1 METRQKRTKVAVSI
15 LVLAGLL
22 MFALLAMADNFESI
36 APPSP
41 DVSEGYEMLAGMFIR
56 FDGVDGEAQNKDHI
70 GWCNALSFS
79 QGQSLPDGGV
89 VGPTRQRGNVVFED
103 IVVIKE
109 LDKASPKLA
118 EAVCKGNVFPRVEI
132 HLTTTYTDA
141 GNVTYYTYELK
152 NVLIVDYRIGGS
164 GYSEHIPTEELSLSF
179 EEIKVTYTEI
189 DERGRSKGNVEYE
202 WRVEEGMIM
211 LGEGAI

>member
-22 MFALLAMADNFESI
+22 MFALLAMADDFESI

-56 FDGVDGEAQNKDHI
+56 FEGVDGEVQSGSYR

-79 QGQSLPDGGV
+79 QGQSLPDGSAGAI
-89 VGPTRQRGNVVFED
+89 RQRADVVFED
-103 IVVIKE
+103 IVVVKE

-118 EAVCKGNVFPRVEI
+118 EAVCQEKVFPKVEI
-132 HLTTTYTDA
+132 HLTRSYT
-141 GNVTYYTYELK
+141 GMGLVTYYAYELK
-152 NVLIVDYRIGGS
+152 NVLIVGYRIGGS
-164 GYSEHIPTEELSLSF
+164 GYSEDVPTEELSLSF
-179 EEIKVTYTEI
+179 EEIKVTYTEF
-189 DERGRSKGNVEYE
+189 DGGGRAKGNVEYV
-202 WRVEEGMIM
+202 WRLEEGMIM
-211 LGEGAI
+211 LGEDGI